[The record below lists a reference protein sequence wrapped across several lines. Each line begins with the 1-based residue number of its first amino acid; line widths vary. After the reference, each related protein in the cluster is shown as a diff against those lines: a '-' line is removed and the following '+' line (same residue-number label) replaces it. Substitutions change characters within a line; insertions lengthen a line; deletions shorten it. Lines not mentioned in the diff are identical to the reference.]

1 TSVAWI
7 TPQHEAGSVAYL
19 WCVVQ
24 SFLRDIHVPYKN
36 VAHPCAPPCGLY
48 LPALPLR
55 YGAPEEREQ
64 SKAGQSAEQAER
76 SSGTEQSKAKQSK
89 AKQGK
94 ARQSKAKQGKAR
106 QSKAKQGKAR

>member
-1 TSVAWI
+1 M
-7 TPQHEAGSVAYL
+7 
-19 WCVVQ
+19 
-24 SFLRDIHVPYKN
+24 RDIHVPYKN

-64 SKAGQSAEQAER
+64 GRAKRRAVQSRASRAQQR
-76 SSGTEQSKAKQSK
+76 HR

-94 ARQSKAKQGKAR
+94 ARLG
-106 QSKAKQGKAR
+106 